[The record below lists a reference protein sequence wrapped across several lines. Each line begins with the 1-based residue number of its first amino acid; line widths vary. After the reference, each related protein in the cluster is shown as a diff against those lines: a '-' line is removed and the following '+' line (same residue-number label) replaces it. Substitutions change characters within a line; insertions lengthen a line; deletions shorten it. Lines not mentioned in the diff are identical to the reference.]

1 MAEAC
6 VCRNLFVE
14 LKRAESVC
22 FLFKCMNVLNFR
34 ASNIGVFS
42 WHYLFLF
49 SPVYQC
55 LTFHTLATVILLLE
69 EHRKWPKSEVS
80 TRYIMYKL
88 GVTRLKLK
96 NFPFFG
102 RRNIDESHYLLQYL
116 FAPNYF
122 DFIIITFDSNFFL
135 RYQVA
140 NQLYHKIWNMVS
152 KNKWQNNYWTGLS

>member
-88 GVTRLKLK
+88 GVTRLTLK
-96 NFPFFG
+96 NFPFFW
-102 RRNIDESHYLLQYL
+102 RRNIDEGHSLFQCLFGPIRFASFICVYLDHYHTT
-116 FAPNYF
+116 
-122 DFIIITFDSNFFL
+122 FIS
-135 RYQVA
+135 
-140 NQLYHKIWNMVS
+140 
-152 KNKWQNNYWTGLS
+152 LS